1 MLSYPYLV
9 LPLRKGEG
17 GERKWTAISDFRTTL
32 ATDLEKLEGE
42 FRYSYEDDEMRDC
55 QHEHVFWEIQI
66 CNSWYSVCM
75 GRNGP
80 VLRQTLGRNLNMSNP
95 FGWSMEVSR
104 SFG

>member
-1 MLSYPYLV
+1 MYLV

-17 GERKWTAISDFRTTL
+17 GERLVRAISDFRTTL

-66 CNSWYSVCM
+66 CNSWYSGCM
-75 GRNGP
+75 GRNGL
-80 VLRQTLGRNLNMSNP
+80 VIRLVNGSLSFLRIDVP
-95 FGWSMEVSR
+95 I
-104 SFG
+104 